1 MCVFPLLFC
10 DCSCEE
16 ESQPV
21 TAVLNRGHQGF
32 FQNFSFGS
40 TNILHNI
47 YLYTHCL
54 YRTMIWCVKDDELG

>member
-1 MCVFPLLFC
+1 
-10 DCSCEE
+10 
-16 ESQPV
+16 V